1 VHNPCLAAVL
11 TELERAGIHDYV
23 VENGRRHVH
32 VRWTCDGTLR
42 LVVVSRTP
50 SGPGAPRNARG
61 DVRRL
66 LRLDGLITGRN
77 GDEPW
82 CERP

>member
-11 TELERAGIHDYV
+11 SELEL
-23 VENGRRHVH
+23 NGTV
-32 VRWTCDGTLR
+32 R
-42 LVVVSRTP
+42 LVVVSRT
-50 SGPGAPRNARG
+50 RNARG
-61 DVRRL
+61 EVRRL

-77 GDEPW
+77 DDEPW